1 MPDKPT
7 TQRLR
12 SLPVEAVAERLG
24 LRVVRHKSLCPFHD
38 DHHASLS
45 YSTSR
50 NTFRCFVCDARGG
63 TIDLVMRHLNMSF
76 PDACR
81 WLANGTNIIL
91 DTYRPRTPTADRPA
105 RPFDAARYGRLF
117 EHPWLSDEARTFL
130 FTERRL
136 NPRVI
141 SWCRLTSW
149 TDRQGTHWLQTP
161 YFDASGQ
168 LIGLQNRNLDYVKH
182 REDEGEEDNGSMGK
196 GNGSMG
202 KGNGSAVKGNGSMVK
217 GNGSMA
223 KGNGSMG
230 KGNGYMVNGN
240 GSGNDVKTAID
251 DGSKDETQTC
261 SCFASTSLSP
271 CSSKQQPPK
280 AREAMKGL
288 IEGDDGEDK
297 GKQEQGSDAK
307 QGQAVEA
314 KQEQGSDAKQG
325 QAVEAKPEG
334 REAPRFRF
342 PYGSRCTVYNLPVT
356 AMLRPGEPLF
366 ITEGCSDCWAM
377 LSAGHKAIAI
387 PSATLLS
394 QADKALLRD
403 LAQHLGTSFHMFPDR
418 DAPGERLFMQLK
430 EVLPG
435 LQHHQLP
442 PGCKDF
448 AEYYVS
454 ALAKNKLGG

>member
-1 MPDKPT
+1 MLDKST

-45 YSTSR
+45 YSPSR

-105 RPFDAARYGRLF
+105 RPFDAARYARLF

-136 NPRVI
+136 NPRVV

-168 LIGLQNRNLDYVKH
+168 LIGLQNRNLDYGKQKG
-182 REDEGEEDNGSMGK
+182 DEGEETRADNKQGQGVEGK
-196 GNGSMG
+196 QGRAVEG
-202 KGNGSAVKGNGSMVK
+202 KQGQAGD
-217 GNGSMA
+217 
-223 KGNGSMG
+223 G
-230 KGNGYMVNGN
+230 KQGQ
-240 GSGNDVKTAID
+240 A
-251 DGSKDETQTC
+251 
-261 SCFASTSLSP
+261 
-271 CSSKQQPPK
+271 
-280 AREAMKGL
+280 
-288 IEGDDGEDK
+288 IEG
-297 GKQEQGSDAK
+297 KQGHGSEGK
-307 QGQAVEA
+307 QGQAVE
-314 KQEQGSDAKQG
+314 GKQG
-325 QAVEAKPEG
+325 QASDGKQGQASEC

-403 LAQHLGTSFHMFPDR
+403 LAQRLGTSFHMFPDR
-418 DAPGERLFMQLK
+418 DAPGERLFMQLR

-442 PGCKDF
+442 VGCKDF

-454 ALAKNKLGG
+454 ALAKNKLGGYG

>member
-1 MPDKPT
+1 MLDKST

-45 YSTSR
+45 YSPSR

-105 RPFDAARYGRLF
+105 RPFDAARYARLF

-136 NPRVI
+136 NPRVV

-168 LIGLQNRNLDYVKH
+168 LIGLQNRNLDYGKQKG
-182 REDEGEEDNGSMGK
+182 DEGEEDNGSMD
-196 GNGSMG
+196 
-202 KGNGSAVKGNGSMVK
+202 K

-223 KGNGSMG
+223 KGNGSE
-230 KGNGYMVNGN
+230 
-240 GSGNDVKTAID
+240 NDVKTAMA
-251 DGSKDETQTC
+251 DGSKDEAQTC

-271 CSSKQQPPK
+271 CSSKQQPPEDK
-280 AREAMKGL
+280 EGEREVMRGL
-288 IEGDDGEDK
+288 IEGAE
-297 GKQEQGSDAK
+297 GKDN
-307 QGQAVEA
+307 A

-325 QAVEAKPEG
+325 QGSDAKQEQGSDAKQGRAIDAKQGQAVEAKPES

-403 LAQHLGTSFHMFPDR
+403 LAQRLGTSFHMFPDR
-418 DAPGERLFMQLK
+418 DAPGERLFMQLR

-442 PGCKDF
+442 VGCKDF

-454 ALAKNKLGG
+454 ALAKNKLGGYG

>member
-1 MPDKPT
+1 MLDKST

-45 YSTSR
+45 YSPSR

-105 RPFDAARYGRLF
+105 RPFDAARYARLF

-136 NPRVI
+136 NPRVV

-168 LIGLQNRNLDYVKH
+168 LIGLQNRNLDYGKQKG
-182 REDEGEEDNGSMGK
+182 DEGEETGADN
-196 GNGSMG
+196 
-202 KGNGSAVKGNGSMVK
+202 
-217 GNGSMA
+217 
-223 KGNGSMG
+223 
-230 KGNGYMVNGN
+230 
-240 GSGNDVKTAID
+240 
-251 DGSKDETQTC
+251 
-261 SCFASTSLSP
+261 
-271 CSSKQQPPK
+271 KQGQG
-280 AREAMKGL
+280 A
-288 IEGDDGEDK
+288 EG
-297 GKQEQGSDAK
+297 K
-307 QGQAVEA
+307 QGQAVEG
-314 KQEQGSDAKQG
+314 KQGQAVEGEGKQGQGSDGKQGQAVEGEGKQGQGSETKQG
-325 QAVEAKPEG
+325 QAVEAKPEC

-403 LAQHLGTSFHMFPDR
+403 LAQRLGTSFHMFPDR
-418 DAPGERLFMQLK
+418 DAPGERLFMQLR

-442 PGCKDF
+442 VGCKDF

-454 ALAKNKLGG
+454 ALAKNKLGGYG

>member
-1 MPDKPT
+1 MLDKST

-45 YSTSR
+45 YSPSR

-105 RPFDAARYGRLF
+105 RPFDAARYARLF

-136 NPRVI
+136 NPRVV

-168 LIGLQNRNLDYVKH
+168 LIGLQNRNLDYGKQKG
-182 REDEGEEDNGSMGK
+182 DEGEEDKRS
-196 GNGSMG
+196 
-202 KGNGSAVKGNGSMVK
+202 V
-217 GNGSMA
+217 
-223 KGNGSMG
+223 
-230 KGNGYMVNGN
+230 
-240 GSGNDVKTAID
+240 D
-251 DGSKDETQTC
+251 KD
-261 SCFASTSLSP
+261 
-271 CSSKQQPPK
+271 
-280 AREAMKGL
+280 
-288 IEGDDGEDK
+288 
-297 GKQEQGSDAK
+297 KQEQGSEAKQGRAIDAK
-307 QGQAVEA
+307 QGQGSET
-314 KQEQGSDAKQG
+314 KQGQAGEAKQG
-325 QAVEAKPEG
+325 QAGDGKQGQGSESKQGQGSES

-403 LAQHLGTSFHMFPDR
+403 LAQRLGTSFHMFPDR
-418 DAPGERLFMQLK
+418 DAPGERLFMQLR

-442 PGCKDF
+442 VGCKDF

-454 ALAKNKLGG
+454 ALAKNKLGEYG

>member
-1 MPDKPT
+1 MLDKST

-91 DTYRPRTPTADRPA
+91 DTYRPRTPTVDRPA
-105 RPFDAARYGRLF
+105 RPFDAARYARLF

-136 NPRVI
+136 NPRVV

-168 LIGLQNRNLDYVKH
+168 LIGLQNRNLDYGKQKG
-182 REDEGEEDNGSMGK
+182 DEG
-196 GNGSMG
+196 
-202 KGNGSAVKGNGSMVK
+202 
-217 GNGSMA
+217 
-223 KGNGSMG
+223 
-230 KGNGYMVNGN
+230 
-240 GSGNDVKTAID
+240 DVTGA
-251 DGSKDETQTC
+251 
-261 SCFASTSLSP
+261 
-271 CSSKQQPPK
+271 
-280 AREAMKGL
+280 
-288 IEGDDGEDK
+288 EG
-297 GKQEQGSDAK
+297 K
-307 QGQAVEA
+307 QGQGVE
-314 KQEQGSDAKQG
+314 GDGKQG
-325 QAVEAKPEG
+325 QGSES

-403 LAQHLGTSFHMFPDR
+403 LAQRLGTSFHMFPDR
-418 DAPGERLFMQLK
+418 DAPGERLFMQLR

-435 LQHHQLP
+435 VQHHQLP
-442 PGCKDF
+442 VGCKDF

-454 ALAKNKLGG
+454 ALAKNKLGGYG

>member
-1 MPDKPT
+1 MLDKST

-105 RPFDAARYGRLF
+105 RPFDAARYARLF

-136 NPRVI
+136 DPRVVR
-141 SWCRLTSW
+141 WCRLTSW

-168 LIGLQNRNLDYVKH
+168 LIGLQNRNLDYGKQKG
-182 REDEGEEDNGSMGK
+182 DEGEEDKRS
-196 GNGSMG
+196 
-202 KGNGSAVKGNGSMVK
+202 V
-217 GNGSMA
+217 
-223 KGNGSMG
+223 
-230 KGNGYMVNGN
+230 
-240 GSGNDVKTAID
+240 D
-251 DGSKDETQTC
+251 KD
-261 SCFASTSLSP
+261 
-271 CSSKQQPPK
+271 
-280 AREAMKGL
+280 
-288 IEGDDGEDK
+288 
-297 GKQEQGSDAK
+297 KQEQGSEAKQGRAIDAKQGQGSETK

-314 KQEQGSDAKQG
+314 KQGQAGDGKQG
-325 QAVEAKPEG
+325 QAGDGKQGQGSES

-403 LAQHLGTSFHMFPDR
+403 LAQRLGTSFHMFPDR
-418 DAPGERLFMQLK
+418 DAPGERLFMQLR

-442 PGCKDF
+442 VGCKDF

-454 ALAKNKLGG
+454 ALAKNKLGEYG

>member
-1 MPDKPT
+1 MLDKST

-91 DTYRPRTPTADRPA
+91 DTYRPRTPTVDRPA
-105 RPFDAARYGRLF
+105 RPFDAARYARLF

-136 NPRVI
+136 NPRVV

-168 LIGLQNRNLDYVKH
+168 LIGLQNRNLDYGKQKG
-182 REDEGEEDNGSMGK
+182 DEG
-196 GNGSMG
+196 
-202 KGNGSAVKGNGSMVK
+202 
-217 GNGSMA
+217 
-223 KGNGSMG
+223 
-230 KGNGYMVNGN
+230 
-240 GSGNDVKTAID
+240 DVTGA
-251 DGSKDETQTC
+251 
-261 SCFASTSLSP
+261 
-271 CSSKQQPPK
+271 
-280 AREAMKGL
+280 
-288 IEGDDGEDK
+288 EG
-297 GKQEQGSDAK
+297 K
-307 QGQAVEA
+307 QGQAVE
-314 KQEQGSDAKQG
+314 GDGKQG
-325 QAVEAKPEG
+325 QGSES

-403 LAQHLGTSFHMFPDR
+403 LAQRLGTSFHMFPDR
-418 DAPGERLFMQLK
+418 DAPGERLFMQLR

-435 LQHHQLP
+435 VQHHQLP
-442 PGCKDF
+442 VGCKDF

-454 ALAKNKLGG
+454 ALAKNKLGGYG

>member
-1 MPDKPT
+1 MLDKST

-45 YSTSR
+45 YSPSR

-91 DTYRPRTPTADRPA
+91 DTYRPRTPTVDRPA
-105 RPFDAARYGRLF
+105 RPFDAARYARLF

-136 NPRVI
+136 NPRVV

-168 LIGLQNRNLDYVKH
+168 LIGLQNRNLDYGKQKG
-182 REDEGEEDNGSMGK
+182 DEGEEDNGSMD
-196 GNGSMG
+196 
-202 KGNGSAVKGNGSMVK
+202 K

-223 KGNGSMG
+223 KGNGSE
-230 KGNGYMVNGN
+230 
-240 GSGNDVKTAID
+240 NDVKTAMA
-251 DGSKDETQTC
+251 DGSKDEAQTC

-271 CSSKQQPPK
+271 CSSKQQPPEDK
-280 AREAMKGL
+280 EGEREVMRGL
-288 IEGDDGEDK
+288 IEGAE
-297 GKQEQGSDAK
+297 GKDN
-307 QGQAVEA
+307 A

-325 QAVEAKPEG
+325 QGSDAKQGRAIDAKQGQAVEAKPES

-403 LAQHLGTSFHMFPDR
+403 LAQRLGTSFHMFPDR
-418 DAPGERLFMQLK
+418 DAPGERLFMQLR

-442 PGCKDF
+442 VDCKDF

-454 ALAKNKLGG
+454 ALAKNKLGGYG

>member
-1 MPDKPT
+1 MLDKST

-45 YSTSR
+45 YSPSR

-105 RPFDAARYGRLF
+105 RPFDAARYARLF

-136 NPRVI
+136 NPRVV

-168 LIGLQNRNLDYVKH
+168 LIGLQNRNLDYGKQKG
-182 REDEGEEDNGSMGK
+182 DEGEEDNGSMD
-196 GNGSMG
+196 
-202 KGNGSAVKGNGSMVK
+202 K

-223 KGNGSMG
+223 KGNGSE
-230 KGNGYMVNGN
+230 
-240 GSGNDVKTAID
+240 NDVKTAMA
-251 DGSKDETQTC
+251 DGSKDEAQTC

-271 CSSKQQPPK
+271 CSSKQQPPEDK
-280 AREAMKGL
+280 EGEREVMRGL
-288 IEGDDGEDK
+288 IEGAEGKDNAKQEQGSDA
-297 GKQEQGSDAK
+297 KQEQGSDAK
-307 QGQAVEA
+307 QGRAI
-314 KQEQGSDAKQG
+314 DAKQG
-325 QAVEAKPEG
+325 QAVEAKPES

-403 LAQHLGTSFHMFPDR
+403 LAQRLGTSFHMFPDR
-418 DAPGERLFMQLK
+418 DAPGERLFMQLR

-442 PGCKDF
+442 VGCKDF

-454 ALAKNKLGG
+454 ALAKNKLGGYG